1 MSPQFRFVALVCI
14 AVFAFTAITA
24 VPALALLDAH
34 TPVQAL
40 FGMVRLNEPRAPSDA
55 PPLPIAPAADVLASR
70 PPPHFRSL

>member
-14 AVFAFTAITA
+14 AVFAFTAIAA

-40 FGMVRLNEPRAPSDA
+40 FGMVRLDDPLMPPDVMVPAAAPVVNVRAP
-55 PPLPIAPAADVLASR
+55 R
-70 PPPHFRSL
+70 PPPLL

>member
-24 VPALALLDAH
+24 APVLALLDAD

-40 FGMVRLNEPRAPSDA
+40 FGMVRLNEPRAPSDV
-55 PPLPIAPAADVLASR
+55 PPLPIARAVEVHAPR
-70 PPPHFRSL
+70 PPPYCQSL

>member
-1 MSPQFRFVALVCI
+1 MSRQFRFVALVCI

-40 FGMVRLNEPRAPSDA
+40 FGIVRLSDPLA
-55 PPLPIAPAADVLASR
+55 PPDVMVPTAPLVDVRSPR
-70 PPPHFRSL
+70 PPPHSQSL

>member
-24 VPALALLDAH
+24 APVLALLDAH

-40 FGMVRLNEPRAPSDA
+40 FGMVRLNEPRAPSDV
-55 PPLPIAPAADVLASR
+55 PPLPIAPAADVQAPR